1 MSSLE
6 LEAVAALQE
15 AERLLAILPLGSPER
30 DAVELTAADLRD
42 LCGRLGIH
50 PHLNG
55 NDGGSVAGSSLA
67 QARETVYVAQAH
79 FRLLR
84 ARLERVDAQ
93 N

>member
-15 AERLLAILPLGSPER
+15 AERLLAVLPFGSPDR
-30 DAVELTAADLRD
+30 DAVALTAADLRE
-42 LCGRLGIH
+42 LCERLGLH
-50 PHLNG
+50 PQRTANG
-55 NDGGSVAGSSLA
+55 NGSAAASLA
-67 QARETVYVAQAH
+67 QAREVVYVAQAH